1 MNLTFLDPGNLT
13 ARLELEAP
21 EETSDGQGGV
31 TPGWRQLR
39 QLWAAIEPVSQTSLE
54 RASADGVTITHR
66 IWAAFRTD
74 IAAGMRLKKGARIFA
89 VISVVDPDET
99 GRFIVCRCEEESR

>member
-39 QLWAAIEPVSQTSLE
+39 QLWAA
-54 RASADGVTITHR
+54 
-66 IWAAFRTD
+66 FRTD

-89 VISVVDPDET
+89 VISVIDPDET